1 MKIPSL
7 SIFSNKGKNN
17 DKNRVVKLGNRE
29 IKISGQSGDPY
40 FDNIILGDKT
50 NDFLINISQKHIKK
64 DAVIFDVGA
73 NIGLTSVIFSISSP
87 DGKIFSFEPS
97 PKAFSFLCETVNLN
111 DLKNCSP
118 VNLALGAELGELQFC
133 DNPTSASASHLCLD
147 EQTLEPVRN
156 VR

>member
-7 SIFSNKGKNN
+7 SIFSNSIKNK
-17 DKNRVVKLGNRE
+17 DKSRVVKFGNRE

-40 FDNIILGDKT
+40 FDNITLGDKT

-73 NIGLTSVIFSISSP
+73 NIGLTSAIFSISSP

-97 PKAFSFLCETVNLN
+97 PKAFYFLCETVSLN
-111 DLKNCSP
+111 DLKN
-118 VNLALGAELGELQFC
+118 
-133 DNPTSASASHLCLD
+133 
-147 EQTLEPVRN
+147 
-156 VR
+156 